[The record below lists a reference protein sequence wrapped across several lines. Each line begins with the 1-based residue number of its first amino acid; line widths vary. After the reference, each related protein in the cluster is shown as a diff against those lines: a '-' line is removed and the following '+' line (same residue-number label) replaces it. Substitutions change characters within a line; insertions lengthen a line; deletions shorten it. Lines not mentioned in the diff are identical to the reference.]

1 MEDRKN
7 MKLEDRVA
15 LAMAYHDR
23 GFNCAQEV
31 ACAYCDKAGIDEKT
45 MFQLTEGFGLG
56 MGGMQ
61 GTCGALSGACV
72 ICGLANSCADLEAP
86 TSKAATYKV
95 SRELVRRF
103 AEVSGA
109 TRCADLKGVETGQ
122 VLCSCPQCIENAAR
136 ILEDV
141 VFADAE

>member
-1 MEDRKN
+1 
-7 MKLEDRVA
+7 
-15 LAMAYHDR
+15 
-23 GFNCAQEV
+23 
-31 ACAYCDKAGIDEKT
+31 
-45 MFQLTEGFGLG
+45 

-72 ICGLANSCADLEAP
+72 ICSLANSCADLEAP